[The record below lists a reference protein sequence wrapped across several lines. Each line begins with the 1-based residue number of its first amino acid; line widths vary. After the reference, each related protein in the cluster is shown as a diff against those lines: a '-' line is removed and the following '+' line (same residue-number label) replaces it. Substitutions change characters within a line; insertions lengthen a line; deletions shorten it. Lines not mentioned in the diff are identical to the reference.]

1 MNDEKSRG
9 ALFVNKRR
17 EKDSHPNYRGELTLT
32 KDLLKQMV
40 EQVKAGGEAKL
51 SVAAWNKTSKGGL
64 DYLSLSADKF
74 VERSRKPAEDDPF

>member
-1 MNDEKSRG
+1 MSDEKSRG

-17 EKDSHPNYRGELTLT
+17 EKESHPNHRGELTLT
-32 KDLLKQMV
+32 KDLLKQLV

-64 DYLSLSADKF
+64 DYLSLSAEKF
-74 VERSRKPAEDDPF
+74 VERGRKVEDDPF